1 MKLFLQ
7 KIKKQINKSTE
18 RVVTFNQSSDVQSL
32 CVLAHFRRFSIIVF
46 VRSGFFAG
54 RQQVKPISLSRRRTV
69 MSEISIPDSS
79 IKFVRIF
86 RGFFLFWTHISFIFR
101 SSRGV
106 VIFFLPDFPVLI
118 GERAAFAL
126 IFFFIL
132 STDDFATPAIIAIF
146 LCEWS
151 VFNSRVL
158 ISEIFAGERS
168 FRLPI
173 AKTTSYHK
181 NSKKHNQHNLN
192 AHKFKIKIIH
202 TTHLYQV
209 YRCRNSRLWF
219 FNKKLLN
226 RLKKYKA

>member
-32 CVLAHFRRFSIIVF
+32 CALAHFRRFSIIVF

-69 MSEISIPDSS
+69 MSEISIPDSW

-146 LCEWS
+146 LCEFWFPKFLPAKDLF
-151 VFNSRVL
+151 VYPL
-158 ISEIFAGERS
+158 LKQ
-168 FRLPI
+168 RL
-173 AKTTSYHK
+173 TTRTRK
-181 NSKKHNQHNLN
+181 NTTNTIWMHTNL
-192 AHKFKIKIIH
+192 K
-202 TTHLYQV
+202 
-209 YRCRNSRLWF
+209 
-219 FNKKLLN
+219 
-226 RLKKYKA
+226 